1 MEGSG
6 ATGVDSR
13 HAGVRTVVTLSIPGV
28 GVHAVPVDTVDGDE
42 ALGRPFRFE
51 VTFAHADLDAD
62 AAVGERASLSIGERV
77 IRGVVSTTSTSEA
90 DGCTR
95 YAVTVVPSLWLLSL
109 SRHSRSFERLTTP
122 EIIASVIATSGLD
135 LRLDVDVAEACPRRA
150 WTVQHRE
157 SDLDFVL
164 RLAEGDGLTLSFAE
178 DPTSSVVR
186 LTDENARLPHLGDV
200 RALEASKRETRIL
213 PRRLELFGVDP
224 TRPHLPLR
232 ASAIVSERGIGDIE
246 IVDERF
252 TAPED
257 GERAAR
263 LAKERVLTGGTR
275 IVGTAHDVVR
285 AGAAR
290 VAREDVVVVSA
301 SHAYANG
308 SWRTR
313 FEGIP
318 ATLRFRPAI
327 DPRRASAARDVV
339 APVHPAVASNAE
351 RTVVRGASGALIE
364 MSGPPGENLGMM
376 EGVLDPSGAIPA
388 VQHHTT
394 STPAGVADTYLRF
407 LVPHP
412 VGTSYVRIGDAPTD
426 ATFDESG
433 KYAEIERE
441 AFAANLGL
449 NWNNNKNGF
458 FDYTDGSRTEITKK
472 DWESVVSGKGRLAVF
487 GGGDDPIYEMVVGS
501 DKTYIQA
508 QTPQWEYSTGAK
520 VEYFGGL
527 KASATTGVTFDLS
540 VGGKADMSVGFDI
553 SLTAGNK
560 VEYVYQD
567 SYEVRKGEELGLGTT
582 VDKRATDKIQFSIL
596 PKGSANTDI
605 DKWFVISGVMAALG
619 GVATAALG
627 ECSTKFKDGDTVS
640 TAVSGGVGALMA
652 IIWAIMRA
660 KSVERDLLDG
670 NPIVSVD
677 KGATPADAL
686 AALRSDDWALLLRK
700 DHAVLGKNKDYVS
713 EASVTALTK
722 ADAGAAIIIEDVSA
736 GPPAVCK
743 LTLQGAKPGG
753 ADETLITLTDGKIVI
768 QSKTS
773 ITVDAPTIDIKSSA
787 GDAAVTING
796 SLNVKKAATFDD
808 TCQVKGQAV
817 QVQ

>member
-1 MEGSG
+1 MASE
-6 ATGVDSR
+6 AREET
-13 HAGVRTVVTLSIPGV
+13 AMNVTISIPGV
-28 GVHAVPVDTVDGDE
+28 GVQRVRVDAATGEE

-51 VTFAHADLDAD
+51 VTFEYECLDPD
-62 AAVGERASLSIGERV
+62 AIVGQPATLDVGGQPVRGIVSAIASLDTERDPNERARCSITLV
-77 IRGVVSTTSTSEA
+77 PVVA
-90 DGCTR
+90 
-95 YAVTVVPSLWLLSL
+95 LLSF
-109 SRHSRSFERLTTP
+109 SRRSRSFERLTTP
-122 EIIASVIATSGLD
+122 EVIATILASSGLD
-135 LRLDVDVAEACPRRA
+135 LRLEVDLEAPCPRRA

-157 SDLDFVL
+157 TDLDFVL
-164 RLAEGDGLTLSFAE
+164 RLLEGDGLTLTCGESAV
-178 DPTSSVVR
+178 DGGAVVR
-186 LTDENARLPHLGDV
+186 LTDENARLPHQGGV
-200 RALEASKRETRIL
+200 RALESSKRETRIL

-232 ASAIVSERGIGDIE
+232 ASTIVSERGIGDIE
-246 IVDERF
+246 VVDERF
-252 TAPED
+252 TAPEE
-257 GERAAR
+257 GARAVQ

-275 IVGTAHDVVR
+275 IVGNAGDVVR

-290 VAREDVVVVSA
+290 VGRDEVVVVSA
-301 SHAYANG
+301 AHTFADG
-308 SWRTR
+308 RWRTR
-313 FEGIP
+313 FQALP
-318 ATLRFRPAI
+318 ATVRFRPEI
-327 DPRRASAARDVV
+327 DPTRAPAPPPVPIGAA
-339 APVHPAVASNAE
+339 ANAE
-351 RTVVRGASGALIE
+351 RTVLRGASGALFE
-364 MSGPPGENLGMM
+364 MSGPPGESLGRT
-376 EGVLDPSGAIPA
+376 EGVLDASGEMPQ

-394 STPAGVADTYLRF
+394 STPTGVADTYLRF

-433 KYAEIERE
+433 KYGEIERE
-441 AFAANLGL
+441 AFAQNLGL
-449 NWNNNKNGF
+449 NWDNNKNGF

-472 DWESVVSGKGRLAVF
+472 DWEHVVSGKGRLAVF

-508 QTPQWEYSTGAK
+508 QTPQWSYSTGAK

-527 KASATTGVTFDLS
+527 KASAMTGVNFDLS
-540 VGGKADMSVGFDI
+540 VGGKAAMAIGFDI
-553 SLTAGNK
+553 GLTAGNK
-560 VEYVYQD
+560 VEYVFQD
-567 SYEVRKGEELGLGTT
+567 SYEVRRGEELGLGTT

-596 PKGSANTDI
+596 PKGAANTDM

-660 KSVERDLLDG
+660 KSTERDLLDG

-700 DHAVLGKNKDYVS
+700 DHAVLGKNKPYAVGS
-713 EASVTALTK
+713 ESVTALTK
-722 ADAGAAIIIEDVSA
+722 ADAGAAIIIEDVS
-736 GPPAVCK
+736 PTVCK
-743 LTLQGAKPGG
+743 LTLQGAAQTAGV
-753 ADETLITLTDGKIVI
+753 DTVITMTDGKIVI

-773 ITVDAPTIDIKSSA
+773 VTVDAPTIDIKNSA

-796 SLNVKKAATFDD
+796 TLNVKKAVTFDD
-808 TCQVKGQAV
+808 TCKVKNQAV
-817 QVQ
+817 QVA